1 LAVVVLVVA
10 PLVQPQL
17 LMAAFLHLAQLLL
30 LVVGLV
36 GEQQQILLLVE
47 QAVQVVAVVMA
58 LELVGVLYLL
68 QMVGLETLQAQAHH
82 KVIMV
87 VQVESNQIM
96 LVVVAEALVV
106 RGAIVL
112 PMVLAGLVV
121 MVKHQHY
128 LVHP

>member
-17 LMAAFLHLAQLLL
+17 LMVGFLHLAQLLL

-36 GEQQQILLLVE
+36 EAQQQILLLVE
-47 QAVQVVAVVMA
+47 QAVPVVAVVMA

-106 RGAIVL
+106 RVETAL